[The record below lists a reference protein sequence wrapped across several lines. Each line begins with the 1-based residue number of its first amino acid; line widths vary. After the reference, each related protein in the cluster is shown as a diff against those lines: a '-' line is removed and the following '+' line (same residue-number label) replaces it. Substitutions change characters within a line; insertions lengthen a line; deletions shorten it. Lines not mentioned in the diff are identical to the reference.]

1 MKAAFV
7 FAGQGA
13 QYSGMGKDLYE
24 NFEEARK
31 VFEEAGDDIKRLCFE
46 GSDEELRATENTQP
60 CIYAVT
66 MAALRTFEARF
77 AGAPSAGAGF
87 SLGEYAALT
96 AAGHIASVA
105 DGIELMKCRG
115 KWMAEAGMSADGAPL
130 GTMAAVIGNPE
141 KVAAL
146 VEECRSDGILTAAN
160 FNAPMQTVVSGEIAA
175 VERFIKAA
183 TDAKLRITP
192 LSVSSA
198 FHSELMAPAAEKMS
212 KLLLEG
218 GYAQAAVENG
228 GFPVYSNYTAQP
240 VSDYR
245 SEKERITKSG
255 ANAGLTNGANAGL
268 TEEAF
273 AELMGLQL
281 MSSVQWVNTIRNII
295 DTGVD
300 TFIEFGPG
308 RTLSGLIKKIDKSVR
323 TLRVENCETLE
334 ETLKEIG
341 DR

>member
-1 MKAAFV
+1 MRSAFV

-24 NFEEARK
+24 SFDEARK
-31 VFEEAGDDIKRLCFE
+31 VFDEAGDDIKRLCFE
-46 GSDEELRATENTQP
+46 GSEEELRATENTQP

-66 MAALRTFEARF
+66 MAAFRAFEARF
-77 AGAPSAGAGF
+77 GSAPFAAAGF

-96 AAGHIASVA
+96 AAGHISSVA
-105 DGIELMKCRG
+105 AGIELMKHRG
-115 KWMAEAGMSADGAPL
+115 KWMAEAGRAADGTPL
-130 GTMAAVIGNPE
+130 GTMAAVIGDPK
-141 KVAAL
+141 KVMEL
-146 VEECRSDGILTAAN
+146 VEESRGDGILTAAN
-160 FNAPMQTVVSGEIAA
+160 FNAPAQTVVSGEIAA
-175 VERFIKAA
+175 VERFIEAA
-183 TDAKLRITP
+183 SAARMRITP

-198 FHSELMAPAAEKMS
+198 FHSALMAPAAEKMT

-218 GYAQAAVENG
+218 GYARTAAENG

-240 VSDYR
+240 IANYR
-245 SEKERITKSG
+245 IGQAWNEKTDTGGK
-255 ANAGLTNGANAGL
+255 LTA
-268 TEEAF
+268 EAF

-281 MSSVQWVNTIRNII
+281 MSSVQWVSTVQNLIAA
-295 DTGVD
+295 GVA

-308 RTLSGLIKKIDKSVR
+308 RTLSGLIKKIDKSVK
-323 TLRVENCETLE
+323 TMRVENCDTLE